1 MAPIV
6 TQSIPKF
13 AAIAILG
20 VGITTAFS
28 NPQGVQ
34 KFVSEAISH
43 PAQAQT
49 TGKLAQQLQGKP
61 VVVDVYA
68 SWCSACK
75 NIAPTLS
82 QLKQKYAGA
91 VNFVVLDVS
100 DRASTAKSEAT
111 ARKLGLSNFLLPTKP
126 RQVPS
131 PSLILQQARSWRNIA
146 TTQTNQPTQ
155 KFLTLQSQGN
165 KVINL
170 LSINPKQILLP

>member
-91 VNFVVLDVS
+91 VNFVVRCL
-100 DRASTAKSEAT
+100 R
-111 ARKLGLSNFLLPTKP
+111 
-126 RQVPS
+126 
-131 PSLILQQARSWRNIA
+131 
-146 TTQTNQPTQ
+146 
-155 KFLTLQSQGN
+155 
-165 KVINL
+165 
-170 LSINPKQILLP
+170 